1 MRKVLT
7 ITLSIAIL
15 TASAASLSCSS
26 ALVERGLSTIVIQTS
41 PPVGR
46 ALSGGWTMG
55 EGTLPSFSSITVTVR
70 GSGQDPVVGTF
81 VDPSGAISLTVRPGS
96 GLSVSVSATPDWA
109 ATAVRYPDA
118 QLPVLVSGYS
128 GSAVIDAPAN
138 ATVSAT
144 ISLAP
149 ATTRIP
155 VPNPSGN
162 WQLGVVDSLYS
173 QSLEMYQVSGLS
185 SDTHFA
191 FDKSGLLYA
200 SLPNGDVPGVGVFG
214 THLDTGPYDSIQ
226 FNPDYP
232 VGSIALCSASNRIYS
247 LCSVE
252 IEGTFN
258 YYFQF
263 VDLDDETLTPYDVT
277 LDTPYAF
284 DEYID
289 CGTLAVDALGYLYVP
304 AYESSTETYGILR
317 FSVGEPSGGTAM
329 AAPVAFASLEELGL
343 GYWYDGGVAGM
354 VFNSLAIEDMTIANG
369 VLVVALSDINPAQT
383 YDYSSERLAGA
394 AVCRGKIVALGL
406 NPLRYLWETGW
417 RDELDR
423 RPESP
428 DAPGLFAPRRFLAV
442 APKRL
447 YLLDEGFY
455 VDVSKYSA
463 ETWYP
468 FEDVDRIV
476 AIDLDS
482 GTLTFGA
489 SGMTDGLVNYDSDP
503 YSTYANC

>member
-1 MRKVLT
+1 MKKRLQRVSVL
-7 ITLSIAIL
+7 IMVAVGLL
-15 TASAASLSCSS
+15 AASCASDLSES
-26 ALVERGLSTIVIQTS
+26 GLSTVVIQAS
-41 PPVGR
+41 PPAGR

-55 EGTLPSFSSITVTVR
+55 EGTLPSFSSITVSIR
-70 GSGQDPVVGTF
+70 GAGRDPVVGTF
-81 VDPSGAISLTVRPGS
+81 DDPSDMISLTVRPGS
-96 GLSVSVSATPDWA
+96 GLSVFVSATPDWA

-118 QLPVLVSGYS
+118 QLPVLVNGYT
-128 GSAVIDAPAN
+128 GGAVVDAPAGSTVA
-138 ATVSAT
+138 ATVY
-144 ISLAP
+144 LAP
-149 ATTRIP
+149 ANTRIP
-155 VPNPSGN
+155 VPNPNGN
-162 WQLGVVDSLYS
+162 WQLGVADSLYS
-173 QSLEMYQVSGLS
+173 QSLE
-185 SDTHFA
+185 THNLVDLTSASRFA
-191 FDKSGLLYA
+191 FDKSGLLYVSMYGNVGIFGA
-200 SLPNGDVPGVGVFG
+200 DLETPYTNVQFENDV
-214 THLDTGPYDSIQ
+214 LD
-226 FNPDYP
+226 F
-232 VGSIALCSASNRIYS
+232 ALCSATNRVYS
-247 LCSVE
+247 VYSGGLD
-252 IEGTFN
+252 N
-258 YYFQF
+258 YGVRF
-263 VDLDDETLTPYDVT
+263 VDLDDAEPSALNASAMDAYQIQQG
-277 LDTPYAF
+277 L
-284 DEYID
+284 I
-289 CGTLAVDALGYLYVP
+289 AVDGLGYLYAM
-304 AYESSTETYGILR
+304 AYENATEREGLLR
-317 FSVGEPSGGTAM
+317 FSIDGTST

-343 GYWYDGGVAGM
+343 GYWYDGGDAGM
-354 VFNSLAIEDMTIANG
+354 VFSSLTIEDMTIANG
-369 VLVVALSDINPAQT
+369 ALYIALSDLNTQASISGGT
-383 YDYSSERLAGA
+383 LAGA

-476 AIDLDS
+476 AVDLDS